1 MAWECF
7 TLVFY
12 LVTGCGAIMFEVTA
26 NTTISSNLVGLYG
39 PVPKVP
45 FFDVYE
51 LQLQLQLQLTK
62 PM

>member
-7 TLVFY
+7 TLVFC
-12 LVTGCGAIMFEVTA
+12 LVTGCGAIMFAVA
-26 NTTISSNLVGLYG
+26 VNTTISSSQGGLYG
-39 PVPKVP
+39 PVLKVS

-51 LQLQLQLQLTK
+51 LQLTK